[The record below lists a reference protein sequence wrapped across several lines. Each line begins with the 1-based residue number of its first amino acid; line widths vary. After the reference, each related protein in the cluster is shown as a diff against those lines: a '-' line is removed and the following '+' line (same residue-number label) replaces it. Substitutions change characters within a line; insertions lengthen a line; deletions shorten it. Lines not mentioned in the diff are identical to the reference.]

1 MSLPPGPSGT
11 EVVRWIGGIRRNAPR
26 TLDALRHRYGDV
38 AGLPLPGR
46 YLVLVAHPDGV
57 QHVLQGAH
65 TRYGKART
73 YDVLALLLGEGLLT
87 SEGERWRTH
96 RRLLQPAFHD
106 GALAGLGTMMVR
118 TTQETVEAWPEGA
131 EIDLAARMRD
141 LTLRIVGQA
150 LLSEDL
156 TAPAERI
163 GRAMDAAIDY
173 ARIRFESLLGPFVT
187 PPSPARARFRRAIAE
202 LDGIVRELIRQRR
215 TAHDPPADL
224 LTLLVETRDP
234 AIDERLDDDEVRDE
248 VLTFLAAGHETTA
261 HALAWT
267 LWLLGRH
274 AGPRR
279 RLLTEIGAV
288 LDGRPATA
296 ADLADLPYT
305 RAVIEESL
313 RLYPPAWALARTPRE
328 PDEIGGFEIPTHA
341 EVMVSQWVTHRHP
354 GVWEHPTAFDP
365 ERFLG
370 EPPARRP
377 RFAYFPFGAGPR
389 QCIGAGFA
397 MLEARLLLVT
407 ILQRVDLEVVP
418 GFPVELEPGITLRP
432 AHGIRA
438 GVRRH

>member
-1 MSLPPGPSGT
+1 MPLPPGPSGT
-11 EVVRWIGGIRRNAPR
+11 EIVRWIGGVRRDATR

-57 QHVLQGAH
+57 QHVLQRAH
-65 TRYGKART
+65 TRYQKART

-87 SEGERWRTH
+87 SEGHRWRTH
-96 RRLLQPAFHD
+96 RHLLQPAFHD
-106 GALAGLGTMMVR
+106 GALAGLGTLMVEA
-118 TTQETVEAWPEGA
+118 TQQTVEVWPDGA
-131 EIDLAARMRD
+131 EIDVAARMRD

-150 LLSEDL
+150 LFSEDL

-163 GRAMDAAIDY
+163 GRAMDVAIDY
-173 ARIRFESLLGPFVT
+173 ARIRFESLLGPYVT
-187 PPSPARARFRRAIAE
+187 PPSPARARFRRATAE
-202 LDGIVRELIRQRR
+202 LDGIVRELIQRRR
-215 TAHDPPADL
+215 TAARPPDDL
-224 LTLLVETRDP
+224 LTLLVGTHDP
-234 AIDERLDDDEVRDE
+234 QTGEHLSDDEIRDE

-261 HALAWT
+261 HALAWM
-267 LWLLGRH
+267 LWLLDRH

-279 RLLTEIGAV
+279 RLLAEIGAV
-288 LDGRPATA
+288 LDGRPATVT
-296 ADLADLPYT
+296 DLTDLPYT
-305 RAVIEESL
+305 RAVVEESL

-328 PDEIGGFEIPTHA
+328 PDEIGGFGIPTHA

-370 EPPARRP
+370 ERSSCRP
-377 RFAYFPFGAGPR
+377 RFAHFPFGAGPR

-407 ILQRVDLEVVP
+407 ILQNVDLEVVP
-418 GFPVELEPGITLRP
+418 GFPVELKPGITLRP
-432 AHGIRA
+432 AHGIRTR
-438 GVRRH
+438 VRRR